1 MKWIV
6 LLVSLPAAAIAGEP
20 QAGVLADDFS
30 PATPAMR
37 SRLAWPAKNPEADM
51 PGRPCEEHQVREAK
65 YQALR
70 EREASRRQVLAEGR
84 KAYDVGMQK

>member
-20 QAGVLADDFS
+20 QAGVLADGF
-30 PATPAMR
+30 
-37 SRLAWPAKNPEADM
+37 
-51 PGRPCEEHQVREAK
+51 RPCEEHQVREAK

-70 EREASRRQVLAEGR
+70 EREASRRQALAEGR